1 MKKYSIEGNIDF
13 YSELYKSLDEGE
25 SKNSETEKDVCLIS
39 NTPLTENY
47 VTLECKHKF
56 NYVPLF
62 KDLVNRKSKLA
73 SMDVQT
79 LRVNEIRC
87 PYCRNKESNLLPYYE
102 NMGVDKVHGVNY
114 IDESKVIINPVNSSS
129 YFSGTC
135 SFKATMPDNT
145 ELCCHSTYVCT
156 FEDGK
161 DYCYNHI
168 RMLQRQAIKNKLLAK
183 KAEEKKLKMEAK
195 LKEKE
200 EKLKVKQEAKQK
212 AKEEKE
218 SKKPN
223 KKVKLAEELVGEN
236 VIIYSENGCKQILK
250 TGLRKGQQCGCK
262 ISSGDFCK
270 RHTNVEKSNN

>member
-25 SKNSETEKDVCLIS
+25 LKENETEKDTCLIS

-56 NYVPLF
+56 NYIPLF
-62 KDLVNRKSKLA
+62 KDMVNRKTKLA
-73 SMDVQT
+73 SMDTQN
-79 LRVNEIRC
+79 LKVNEIRC

-102 NMGVDKVHGVNY
+102 NVGVDKVHGVNY
-114 IDESKVIINPVNSSS
+114 IDESKIVINPASASS

-135 SFKATMPDNT
+135 GFKATMPDNT

-183 KAEEKKLKMEAK
+183 KAEEKKVKMEAK

-218 SKKPN
+218 TN
-223 KKVKLAEELVGEN
+223 KKITKKAKLTEVLEGEN
-236 VIIYSENGCKQILK
+236 IIIYSENGCKQILK
-250 TGLRKGQQCGCK
+250 TGLRKGQMCGCK
-262 ISSGDFCK
+262 ITNDNFCK
-270 RHTNVEKSNN
+270 RHTNVEKTK